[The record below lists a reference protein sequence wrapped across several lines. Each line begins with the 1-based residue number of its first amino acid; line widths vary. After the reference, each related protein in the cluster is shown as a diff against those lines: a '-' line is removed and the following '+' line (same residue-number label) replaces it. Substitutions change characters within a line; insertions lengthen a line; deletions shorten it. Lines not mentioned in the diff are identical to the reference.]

1 MALNT
6 MPCAILIV
14 LLYRAVVAKNDPTLL
29 RWYLSL
35 GADPNLGPPQSS
47 LRDKGFVDKND
58 LPSSDSSGALAQAI
72 INCGT
77 DIVDILIEHG
87 ANLEKGL
94 ALHRA
99 LKRQPGDR
107 IPMMEYL
114 LHLGIDI
121 NHFGWTLPLKYGG
134 TALHLAACTG
144 QIEETR
150 WLLESGADPTISNSA
165 KMTPDAYALL
175 NRYETVAR
183 LILEWKD
190 RNLD

>member
-1 MALNT
+1 

-47 LRDKGFVDKND
+47 LREKGFVDKND
-58 LPSSDSSGALAQAI
+58 PPSSDSSGALAQTV

-77 DIVDILIEHG
+77 DIVDILVEHG

-94 ALHRA
+94 ALRRA
-99 LKRQPGDR
+99 LKRQLENR
-107 IPMMEYL
+107 IPMMEHL

-150 WLLESGADPTISNSA
+150 WLLESGADPTISNSV
-165 KMTPDAYALL
+165 KMTSDAYALL
-175 NRYETVAR
+175 NRHEAVSR
-183 LILEWKD
+183 VIREWKG
-190 RNLD
+190 RKLD